1 MTILRNRV
9 EAKYQRRSLRR
20 NLTDA
25 ERKLWSKVRNRQL
38 MGFKFFRQYSFGHYF
53 LDLFC
58 PVAKLAVELDGGQ
71 HALPAQLLHDKKRTE
86 YLNQNNVKIIRFW
99 DNDVLKNID
108 GALLEISKNLTPP
121 APSLKK
127 RGGIKM

>member
-20 NLTDA
+20 NFTDA
-25 ERKLWSKVRNRQL
+25 ERKLWSRVRNRQL

-58 PVAKLAVELDGGQ
+58 PAAKLAVELDGGQ
-71 HALPAQLLHDKKRTE
+71 HARPAQLLHDEKRTE
-86 YLNQNNVKIIRFW
+86 YLNQNNIKVIRFW

-108 GALLEISKNLTPP
+108 GVLLEISKNLTPP

-127 RGGIKM
+127 EGE